1 MVSLYRMQDG
11 YEGLH
16 RMRDE
21 LKGRVR
27 IAFVDEYGTHE
38 AGVDGG
44 GLFKDF
50 LEGLVKEGFDPQLG
64 LFGATSD
71 NCLYPNPDAHLL
83 VPNAL
88 AYFEFL
94 GRMLAKA
101 MYEVGI
107 RSKLSVFCH
116 LDIMIT

>member
-1 MVSLYRMQDG
+1 MQDG
-11 YEGLH
+11 FEGLH

-27 IAFVDEYGTHE
+27 IAFVDAFGTHE

-50 LEGLVKEGFDPQLG
+50 MEGLVREGFDPQRG
-64 LFGATSD
+64 LFKATSN
-71 NCLYPNPDAHLL
+71 NCLYPNPDARH
-83 VPNAL
+83 VEPHAL

-94 GRMLAKA
+94 GRMVGKA
-101 MYEVGI
+101 LYEVSGLLWMPDVWPQEGQAL
-107 RSKLSVFCH
+107 RSL
-116 LDIMIT
+116 